1 MQCKHCGALLKE
13 GANFCEHCGT
23 AVEQKSCQGTEDEAE
38 TQVLETN
45 KETEPIDQIVDKA
58 SWQDDT
64 AFEETNRNSKAMA
77 SLVLGII
84 AVLFCGLPII
94 GVPVS
99 IIGLVLAMSSK
110 KQGASGLATAGLVL
124 NIIGLV
130 LSVLVFLSAC
140 FLIQP
145 VFWLL

>member
-13 GANFCEHCGT
+13 GANFCEHCGA
-23 AVEQKSCQGTEDEAE
+23 AVKQELYQEAE
-38 TQVLETN
+38 DVAEIQVLETN
-45 KETEPIDQIVDKA
+45 EETEPRDQTMDEA
-58 SWQDDT
+58 SWRDDT
-64 AFEETNRNSKAMA
+64 TFEETSRNSKAVA

-99 IIGLVLAMSSK
+99 IIGLVLAMGSK
-110 KQGASGLATAGLVL
+110 KHGASGLATAGLVL

-140 FLIQP
+140 LLIQP
-145 VFWLL
+145 LFWLL